1 VASPLL
7 RRGEALGQFRGSV
20 PEPGSV
26 PGLFR
31 LSLRQPGKPCRPS
44 PAVRLG
50 LMDHDAIE
58 PLPDSD
64 YYETPVGRPDA
75 DQ

>member
-1 VASPLL
+1 
-7 RRGEALGQFRGSV
+7 
-20 PEPGSV
+20 
-26 PGLFR
+26 LFR